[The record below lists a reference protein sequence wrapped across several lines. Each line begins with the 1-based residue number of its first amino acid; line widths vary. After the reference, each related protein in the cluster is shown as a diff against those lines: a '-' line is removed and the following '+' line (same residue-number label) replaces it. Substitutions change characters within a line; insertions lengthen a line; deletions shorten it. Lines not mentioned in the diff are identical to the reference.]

1 VYLQRFLLV
10 LAMGLAAFGLGEL
23 VWSWRSSRDTDHA
36 WYSVEQL
43 RAVTTVRGLRIRGVV
58 LLIVGGALLAWL
70 LFNPPDTLDSDLLA
84 PAPTASSPM
93 IAETPMPVASPTQAS
108 YPINTPTGRHAT
120 VSPVAEEALETPLVE
135 IPTPDLRSQAVVT
148 NTGGGGLWLRDAPF
162 GGGLMLLPEGSAVY
176 VRGGLM
182 EVDGIM
188 WQNVV
193 EPEGRAGW
201 VAADYLI
208 YR

>member
-1 VYLQRFLLV
+1 
-10 LAMGLAAFGLGEL
+10 
-23 VWSWRSSRDTDHA
+23 
-36 WYSVEQL
+36 
-43 RAVTTVRGLRIRGVV
+43 
-58 LLIVGGALLAWL
+58 
-70 LFNPPDTLDSDLLA
+70 
-84 PAPTASSPM
+84 
-93 IAETPMPVASPTQAS
+93 
-108 YPINTPTGRHAT
+108 
-120 VSPVAEEALETPLVE
+120 
-135 IPTPDLRSQAVVT
+135 
-148 NTGGGGLWLRDAPF
+148 
-162 GGGLMLLPEGSAVY
+162 MLLPEGSAVY